1 MLKLYFH
8 FASSYKISSKYFFSL
23 EHSTLSTI
31 PLLSL
36 FDFFLF
42 TQHLKFS
49 LPLFFSTFFSL
60 SAPKQPLL
68 IPQPFLLL
76 TSRLSLNLTT
86 MKKHV
91 ESELFKLG
99 LLTTVCWR
107 RVWPRWSRL
116 LACSFLQPKRL
127 SRPAQWFKG
136 CPTGL

>member
-23 EHSTLSTI
+23 EHPTLSTI
-31 PLLSL
+31 PLLSVWL
-36 FDFFLF
+36 FSLY
-42 TQHLKFS
+42 QHLKFS
-49 LPLFFSTFFSL
+49 LFLFFSTFFSL

-107 RVWPRWSRL
+107 RVWPRWSPPSL
-116 LACSFLQPKRL
+116 FVS
-127 SRPAQWFKG
+127 
-136 CPTGL
+136 PTQKTEPSCTMI